1 MYWILC
7 SSLFFAIWMCAELHF
22 LYTSLAKNH
31 NRCHIWWSVQVILGS
46 YMAQLQIGWDFWIRL
61 LNCMLLPLWSKSY
74 ILPFGALSRASSC
87 IFRGSLVIKLD
98 RNDVWYFRTP
108 VTGRRRSKYDWV
120 HLDLYIIWY
129 TYIYILGKQLYP
141 SPIQHIFQHNIHPPL
156 VGELIDWQTFLSSK
170 HGSNSSQRF
179 SPLDMLHR
187 HVLSSDTATIWKVA
201 RSCAVC
207 NGPRFVFEKL

>member
-1 MYWILC
+1 MR
-7 SSLFFAIWMCAELHF
+7 AELHF

-31 NRCHIWWSVQVILGS
+31 NRWHVCWSVQVILRS
-46 YMAQLQIGWDFWIRL
+46 YMAQLQIGWDSWIQL

-74 ILPFGALSRASSC
+74 MVPFGVLSRASSC
-87 IFRGSLVIKLD
+87 MIKLD

-108 VTGRRRSKYDWV
+108 VTGRRRSKYDGV
-120 HLDLYIIWY
+120 HLDLYIVSI
-129 TYIYILGKQLYP
+129 YIYIWVNNYIHHP
-141 SPIQHIFQHNIHPPL
+141 SNTISNTTYTLHWL
-156 VGELIDWQTFLSSK
+156 ESWY
-170 HGSNSSQRF
+170 SNSSQRF